1 MRVENT
7 HQPRIL
13 TLLRTEG
20 PLPPAS
26 LGSRVGLSRSKIGQE
41 LGRLEELGFVEK
53 AGHAASSGG
62 RRSGLVRLS
71 SRLRFVGVDIGA
83 TSLDVAVTDGRLSV
97 LEHLAEPCDVRAGPE
112 AVLDRVVELVNRMR
126 ASGLM
131 TELHGAGVGIPA
143 PVSFRDG
150 SPVTPPIMP
159 GWDRFPVRDALAE
172 RLGCPVLVDNDA
184 NTMALAE
191 SQVGLARGVPDFL
204 FVKLGTGIGCGVV
217 ADHRVHR
224 GGTGSA
230 GDIGHIALEDAGP
243 VCACGRTG
251 CLEAW
256 FGGAA
261 LARDAR
267 ALAADGG
274 SPLLAERLAERGG
287 LSARDVSWALASG
300 DPAALDLVRR
310 GGQRLGR
317 VLSGLV
323 NFFNPSM
330 IVVGGGVAGLGHT
343 LLAEVR
349 SELYRRSTPL
359 ATSDLPVVLS
369 ELGGSA
375 GVVGAAGLV
384 SDRVFAYLPEPPHL
398 P

>member
-1 MRVENT
+1 MRVENS

-13 TLLRTEG
+13 ALLRTEG
-20 PLPPAS
+20 PLPPAA
-26 LGSRVGLSRSKIGQE
+26 LGARVGLSRSKIGQE
-41 LGRLEELGFVEK
+41 LGRLEELGFIEK

-62 RRSGLVRLS
+62 RPSGLVRLS
-71 SRLRFVGVDIGA
+71 SRLRFVGVDVGA

-112 AVLDRVVELVNRMR
+112 AVLDRVVELVDRLR
-126 ASGLM
+126 ASG
-131 TELHGAGVGIPA
+131 TVPELHGAGVGIPA
-143 PVSFRDG
+143 PVSFLHG
-150 SPVTPPIMP
+150 CAVTPPIMP
-159 GWDRFPVRDALAE
+159 GWDRYPVRDALAE

-191 SQVGLARGVPDFL
+191 SQVGLARAVPDFL

-217 ADHRVHR
+217 AGRQVHR

-261 LARDAR
+261 LARDAH

-274 SPLLAERLAERGG
+274 SRLLADRLAQHGE

-300 DPAALDLVRR
+300 DPAALELVRR

-369 ELGGSA
+369 ELGGAA
-375 GVVGAAGLV
+375 GVVGAAGLI
-384 SDRVFAYLPEPPHL
+384 SDRVFAYRHPDSPTP
-398 P
+398 